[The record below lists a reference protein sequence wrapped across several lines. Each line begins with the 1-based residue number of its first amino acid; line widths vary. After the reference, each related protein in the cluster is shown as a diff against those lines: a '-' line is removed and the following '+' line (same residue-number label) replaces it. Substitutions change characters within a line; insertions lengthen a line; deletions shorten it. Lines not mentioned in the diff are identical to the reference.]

1 MFQVGTKK
9 DTKIMKAKKTTF
21 LQGLAAGGL
30 RAAIG
35 STERMLGAMRA
46 TYRAVTGREAP
57 ARVPESATGL
67 KPAVPVELS
76 VSQDYIVCLE
86 DGKRFKMLKGHLRAA
101 YGLSPDEYRAKWGLP
116 ADYPMVAPKYREKR
130 ARMARD
136 MGLGHMRSRQAVRKA
151 DDSKKKA
158 A

>member
-1 MFQVGTKK
+1 MFHTRREKGVNVMTSKNQ
-9 DTKIMKAKKTTF
+9 TF

-30 RAAIG
+30 RVAIG
-35 STERMLGAMRA
+35 STERVLSAMRA

-57 ARVPESATGL
+57 AHVPETRTGL

-76 VSQDYIVCLE
+76 VSPDYIVCLE

-101 YGLSPDEYRAKWGLP
+101 FGLSPEEYRAKWGLP
-116 ADYPMVAPKYREKR
+116 ADYPMVAPNYRDKR
-130 ARMARD
+130 ARMAKD
-136 MGLGHMRSRQAVRKA
+136 MGLGHLRSRSAKDEAR
-151 DDSKKKA
+151 DSKQA